1 VWSFD
6 VSIVK
11 GVNYQYPALEKGLA
25 MNVLMKRSIPALM
38 LVAAA
43 FPTGSAWA
51 APHVTSKT
59 YKGPTSNTQWGTIQV
74 IIIVKSKKIT
84 GVTIA
89 SSPHTARSQFI
100 QGQAFPLLRA
110 EALTAQSANINV
122 VSGATDISNAYI
134 QSLQSAVSAARKAK
148 NLK

>member
-1 VWSFD
+1 M
-6 VSIVK
+6 VK
-11 GVNYQYPALEKGLA
+11 GVNYRYPAFEKGLA
-25 MNVLMKRSIPALM
+25 VNMLMKRSIPALV
-38 LVAAA
+38 LAAAA
-43 FPTGSAWA
+43 FPAGSAWA
-51 APHVTSKT
+51 ASHATSKT
-59 YKGPTSNTQWGTIQV
+59 YKGPASNTQWGTIQA
-74 IIIVKSKKIT
+74 IIVVKSKKIT

-110 EALTAQSANINV
+110 ETLTAQSANINV

-134 QSLQSAVSAARKAK
+134 QSLQSAVTAARKAK